1 MIRGSHGRSDSGH
14 AVDELDVGHV
24 VHVPREG
31 RDVLGE
37 LLGVGGNPLEE
48 EHGLLGGGGLLHAPA
63 DAVVAGV
70 LLLDRCLQRANQ
82 AKTFLELTQQ
92 VGGLISV
99 GKGTQSKPSIFEL
112 ESTGTFTK
120 RAILTFSPGSSL
132 SARP

>member
-37 LLGVGGNPLEE
+37 LLGVGGDPLEE

-82 AKTFLELTQQ
+82 AETFLELAQQ

-99 GKGTQSKPSIFEL
+99 GKGMQSQVFEL
-112 ESTGTFTK
+112 K
-120 RAILTFSPGSSL
+120 
-132 SARP
+132 